1 MKTAE
6 QIIIDRFY
14 YVGNTNVFDHEE
26 MIAAMEEYAKAY
38 ANHLAES
45 YSDLHRAYEL
55 EREHTISLVE
65 QLELVTAM
73 NNENERLIQR
83 LQKTRD
89 RLYALLTKHKIEI
102 PQ

>member
-1 MKTAE
+1 MKRPEEILESNLATQYMNSGFKK
-6 QIIIDRFY
+6 QIVR
-14 YVGNTNVFDHEE
+14 
-26 MIAAMEEYAKAY
+26 AMEEYAKAY
-38 ANHLAES
+38 ANDLAES
-45 YSDLHRAYEL
+45 YGDLNRAYEL